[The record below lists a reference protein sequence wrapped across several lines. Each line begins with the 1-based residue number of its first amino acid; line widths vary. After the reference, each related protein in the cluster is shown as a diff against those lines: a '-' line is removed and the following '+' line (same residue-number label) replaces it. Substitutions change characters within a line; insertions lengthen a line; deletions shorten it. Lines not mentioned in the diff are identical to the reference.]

1 MSFSGNNNSK
11 TSFMTD
17 SENQISEDFLTSGFI
32 TREADDFGA
41 LSEIQ
46 ELIVKLTCEY
56 LSLEVPGNKTE
67 FLDEVH
73 KLIEPGEINNL
84 RLHVFREMNKAK
96 WLREAYYSCARN
108 TLETLIG
115 NELAM
120 QKNINLSI
128 QMPEDSSSILPIHS
142 DVWSGDSQFELVLW
156 IPYVN
161 VIRTKCMFILPAAEN
176 DKHLKRIEGSTI
188 SSTSGIMAEVEEDL
202 TWVEMRFGEIMIFT
216 QNLMHGNV
224 LNQETTTRW
233 SSNCRFKSL
242 LSPYSDKKLG
252 EFLSQYPYEQPLD
265 LGCIINCQILE
276 ATDGKAWISRLH
288 IIPASWF
295 A

>member
-1 MSFSGNNNSK
+1 MSFRSNNNSK
-11 TSFMTD
+11 TGFMTET
-17 SENQISEDFLTSGFI
+17 ENKLSEDFLTKGFI
-32 TREADDFGA
+32 KKEADDFGA

-46 ELIVKLTCEY
+46 GLVVKLTCEY
-56 LSLEVPGNKTE
+56 LSLEEPRNKTE

-73 KLIEPGEINNL
+73 KLIEPNDINNL
-84 RLHVFREMNKAK
+84 RLHVFRGMNKAK
-96 WLREAYYSCARN
+96 WLREAYFSCARN
-108 TLETLIG
+108 ALETLIG

-142 DVWSGDSQFELVLW
+142 DVWSGDSPFELVLW

-161 VIRTKCMFILPAAEN
+161 VIRTKCMFILPAIEN
-176 DKHLKRIEGSTI
+176 DKHLKRIEGTTI
-188 SSTSGIMAEVEEDL
+188 SSTSGIMAEIEGDL

-224 LNQETTTRW
+224 LNQEKTTRW

-252 EFLSQYPYEQPLD
+252 EFFEPISIRAATKLGLQYKLPNFGGD
-265 LGCIINCQILE
+265 
-276 ATDGKAWISRLH
+276 
-288 IIPASWF
+288 
-295 A
+295 